1 MKELQEM
8 IRFLKKLKLLYV
20 EDNKE
25 TRESTLLILEDFF
38 NKIEVANDGKEGL
51 EIFRTFEIDLI
62 ITDINMPCLDGLNM
76 IKEIRKL
83 DKDIPALILSSYNEL
98 TFFKES
104 INVGV
109 DGYLL
114 KPIDVTQFI
123 HMLQKITEKLKLKE
137 EVEKNISLL
146 NQYKEATDKSSI
158 VSKSDLK
165 GKIIYVNDAFC
176 DISEYSREELIGQS
190 HSIIRHPDN
199 SSLLYKDLWE
209 TIQLKKTI
217 WQGVIRNKSK
227 NGNSYYVNTT
237 IKPILDQN
245 DEIIEYISLRNDIT
259 GIMSSKKQ
267 LQDIA
272 ESYEETVIVLI
283 KIEGFDDIE
292 KSYGS
297 KLSEKIEKDFSK
309 EILRFIP
316 KECGFKKV
324 FSLAEGEYAFAK
336 NKASWE
342 FSMNSVI
349 ANMKNLQ
356 ERLND
361 SKIKVDEIEYDI
373 SIIISLAYGKN
384 ALENAGHGLKQLLE
398 TKQDFIIAN
407 NLVEYERDAS
417 KKSLEILKM
426 VKRAIDDFKIV
437 SYFQPIINNKT
448 KKVEKYESLVRLVD
462 INGNIISPFLFL
474 DTAKKGKYYSQ
485 ITAMVLANSFS
496 ALKHTDMD
504 ITINISVLDIEKKLT
519 RKKIFEH
526 LNDNIEYL
534 HRVVFELLEDE
545 EVKDFE
551 LIRSF
556 INEVKSMG
564 VKIAIDDFGAGY
576 SNFERLLDYQPDIV
590 KIDGSLI
597 KNIEN
602 DEFSLNVVETIVR
615 FAKKQKIKIVA
626 EYVENENIFNIL
638 NKIGVDYSQGYYFG
652 RPEELKVV
660 YE

>member
-1 MKELQEM
+1 LKELQEM